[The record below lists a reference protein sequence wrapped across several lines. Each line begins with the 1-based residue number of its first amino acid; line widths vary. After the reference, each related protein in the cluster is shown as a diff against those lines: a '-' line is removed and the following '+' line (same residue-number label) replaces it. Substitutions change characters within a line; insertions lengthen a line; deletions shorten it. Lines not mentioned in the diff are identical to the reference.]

1 MPVEWARMPG
11 RSLLSRF
18 GALVRRRDMSTH
30 ESSPR
35 GGTKRKKISAGAMA
49 PMVAMEAYTRAR
61 VSRADSHLIR
71 LRISAVNGCRY
82 CTAMHRR
89 DARKDGWDDARILA
103 AELASFRAHD
113 LPEDQRVVARFADA
127 VTHIDGE
134 ESVPDEL
141 WAEVVRHR
149 GESGAGQLLMEIV
162 TINAWNRIA
171 VATRLDPRSLKGVEE
186 RDIDPVRPS

>member
-1 MPVEWARMPG
+1 
-11 RSLLSRF
+11 
-18 GALVRRRDMSTH
+18 MSTQ
-30 ESSPR
+30 
-35 GGTKRKKISAGAMA
+35 KRKKISAGAMA

-71 LRISAVNGCRY
+71 LRVSALNGCRY

-103 AELASFRAHD
+103 AELADSRAD
-113 LPEDQRVVARFADA
+113 QLAEDQRVVAKFADA
-127 VTHIDGE
+127 VTHVDGE

-149 GESGAGQLLMEIV
+149 GESGTGQLLMEIV

-171 VATRLDPRSLKGVEE
+171 VATRLDPYSLKGIHD
-186 RDIDPVRPS
+186 RDVDPVRPA

>member
-1 MPVEWARMPG
+1 M
-11 RSLLSRF
+11 
-18 GALVRRRDMSTH
+18 
-30 ESSPR
+30 
-35 GGTKRKKISAGAMA
+35 KRKKISAGAMA

-71 LRISAVNGCRY
+71 LRVSAV
-82 CTAMHRR
+82 
-89 DARKDGWDDARILA
+89 DDSRILA
-103 AELASFRAHD
+103 AELASSRAD
-113 LPEDQRVVARFADA
+113 ELPEDQRVVARFADA

-134 ESVPDEL
+134 ESVPDVL

>member
-1 MPVEWARMPG
+1 
-11 RSLLSRF
+11 
-18 GALVRRRDMSTH
+18 MSTH
-30 ESSPR
+30 GSSP
-35 GGTKRKKISAGAMA
+35 GGGAGRKKISAGAMA

-71 LRISAVNGCRY
+71 LRVSAVNGCRY

-89 DARKDGWDDARILA
+89 DARKDGWDDDRILA
-103 AELASFRAHD
+103 AELWTGRPEQIADDARAV
-113 LPEDQRVVARFADA
+113 LRFSDA

-134 ESVPDEL
+134 ESVPDDL

-171 VATRLDPRSLKGVEE
+171 VATRMDPRSLKGVREE
-186 RDIDPVRPS
+186 DIEPVRPG